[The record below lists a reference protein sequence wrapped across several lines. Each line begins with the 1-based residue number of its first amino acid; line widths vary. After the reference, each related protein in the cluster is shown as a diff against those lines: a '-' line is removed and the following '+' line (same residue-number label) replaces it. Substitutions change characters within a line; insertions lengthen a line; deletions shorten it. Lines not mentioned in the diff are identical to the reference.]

1 MGCNNSWYAPIRRLI
16 LNRLFFKNKVAF
28 ATLFILLFSNSL
40 FSFNGFVIESDKG
53 ILLDKAVKKMQEMGD
68 ELYQKT
74 KVSTVLVVKK
84 HLDKKSFLETKNK
97 YLTKTEKPYV
107 VWIFSKTY
115 EDRDNIGLNQMFNSK
130 ELDGK
135 FDKDSLFS
143 PFTGTFTKI
152 LTVHKSKVDP
162 TSAAFLNGFG
172 DLVDMIADSYH
183 VKLSSSIGSESHISL
198 NVVRIVFYFI
208 VFLTIIVL
216 IKNKFTKRK

>member
-1 MGCNNSWYAPIRRLI
+1 
-16 LNRLFFKNKVAF
+16 LNGYTLKNKAVFTA
-28 ATLFILLFSNSL
+28 LFILLTFTPL
-40 FSFNGFVIESDKG
+40 FSFNGFTIEADKG
-53 ILLDKAVKKMQEMGD
+53 ILLDKAVKKMKEMGD

-84 HLDKKSFLETKNK
+84 HLDKKSFLETKKK
-97 YLTKTEKPYV
+97 YLTQTDKPYV
-107 VWIFSKTY
+107 VWIFAKTY
-115 EDRDNIGLNQMFNSK
+115 EDRNNIGINQMFNSK

-135 FDKDSLFS
+135 YDKDSLFS

-183 VKLSSSIGSESHISL
+183 VKLKSSIGNESHISL
-198 NVVRIVFYFI
+198 NIIRLIFYAIVIFSI
-208 VFLTIIVL
+208 LVL
-216 IKNKFTKRK
+216 LKNKFIKSK

>member
-1 MGCNNSWYAPIRRLI
+1 M
-16 LNRLFFKNKVAF
+16 
-28 ATLFILLFSNSL
+28 ILLLTPL
-40 FSFNGFVIESDKG
+40 FSFNGFTIEADKG
-53 ILLDKAVKKMQEMGD
+53 ILLDKAVKKMRQMGD

-84 HLDKKSFLETKNK
+84 HLDKKSFLEVKNK
-97 YLTKTEKPYV
+97 YLTQTQKPYV

-115 EDRDNIGLNQMFNSK
+115 EDRKNIGLNQMFNSK

-162 TSAAFLNGFG
+162 TSAAFLNGYG
-172 DLVDMIADSYH
+172 DLVDMIANSYH
-183 VKLSSSIGSESHISL
+183 IKLKSSIGDESHITL
-198 NVVRIVFYFI
+198 DIVRFIFYGIVIFTIVV
-208 VFLTIIVL
+208 LL
-216 IKNKFTKRK
+216 KNKFIRS